1 MFFVLLRL
9 FNDNCFFMKKIS
21 FKILWVSV
29 LLTLVSL
36 SHAQNV
42 QYTLLS
48 ASNDGV
54 CVKVTFPDY
63 SLNNVQVNG
72 EEMKILHMQDAYP
85 LLKAGFP
92 ELLSSAAS
100 VIIPEGSR
108 PTAEILSTDFQ
119 IVNQVKVAPSKGK
132 LYRNVDPATVPSFK
146 GAAYQEDS
154 FLLEDSVALG
164 EPYLLRDFYGVAVQ
178 VFPFA
183 YNPVRQTL
191 KVYKTITFKINFNCR
206 QTIKQPQKIDKPFD
220 AIYADHFLNY
230 NFNSA
235 KSNPLTE
242 EGSILIITP
251 EEFSSALQPY
261 VEWKT
266 RTGYPTT
273 VVTLE
278 TIGNSS
284 SAVKNYI
291 RTYYEENHMAYVLL
305 VGDNTKFPNIM
316 AGGNVSDNYYG
327 EIAGSDNYPDVIIGK
342 ISAETVAH
350 VTTQVERFIQYEQNP
365 PQTDHFPVFLGIAS
379 SEGPGD
385 NNEYDYDHIRNIGNL
400 LTSYTYTS
408 GHELFEGSQG
418 GLDASGDPTA
428 SMVAQKVNGG
438 VGIINY
444 CGHGSE
450 TSWVTSGFSVS
461 GVNGLTNVGKLPF
474 IISVACVNGDYS
486 GRTCFAEAWMRATK
500 DGQPTGAVSTLMST
514 INQPWESPMCAQDH
528 MNQYLTGSNGKA
540 QQYTFGGIVFNGFI
554 KMLDNYNDYEVTRT
568 WILFGDPTLMVR
580 TAEPQQLP
588 LTFNEICP
596 LGVSNL
602 TFNSTVENAKVII
615 SKNNEAVASGKIQN
629 GAVVLSISDLP
640 VEVDTLTVLA
650 TASNYLPF
658 EGQILRIPTDGPYVL
673 CNGITFRDD
682 QNNIPESGDFMILD
696 LNVNNIGSQP
706 AEVIKTRVYSDD
718 PYISLYDN
726 VHIINRLAAG
736 ESTTV
741 TGSFFMQIAAATPA
755 FHKAPITVEFIN
767 SNNDTTRSK
776 YFLDI
781 CAPDIVVMSMQVD
794 DSSVGNNNGKFDFG
808 ETVELVFTIANHG
821 NGDAKAGNL
830 KLFSYDERLNL
841 NIQELATPVLS
852 KNATSQLRV
861 SATIDTSIH
870 APSMF
875 GVRTRYS
882 VHPYFASKI
891 FVVKVGAEAESWES
905 NSMSD
910 YNWVTSSSNGW
921 FIVDQGAYEGT
932 YAARSGQIGNNTTST
947 LKITLNSEV
956 SDSISFYYKVSSEA
970 DYDFLNFYIDNQKME
985 SWSGNV
991 SWTRAAFN
999 VPAGQHTFKWEYKKD
1014 AYYSSGQDRAM
1025 IDLVEFPC
1033 TNGPVTV
1040 ESYQTSDI
1048 AVSPNPTTQWIQI
1061 VSNEDLVAQNAN
1073 YQLFD
1078 LTGRVLRQDLLTE
1091 MTQMVDIAD
1100 FVPGIYILKIISG
1113 RQTVKTIKIVKQ

>member
-1 MFFVLLRL
+1 
-9 FNDNCFFMKKIS
+9 MKKIS

-29 LLTLVSL
+29 LLALVSL
-36 SHAQNV
+36 SNAQNV

-48 ASNDGV
+48 SSSEGV
-54 CVKVTFPDY
+54 CVKVSFPDY
-63 SLNNVQVNG
+63 DLNTVQING
-72 EEMKILHMQDAYP
+72 EVMQKLHMQDAYP

-92 ELLSSAAS
+92 ELLSSAVS

-119 IVNQVKVAPSKGK
+119 IVNQVNLAPSKGK
-132 LYRNVDPATVPSFK
+132 LYRNVDPATVPSHK

-164 EPYLLRDFYGVAVQ
+164 APYLLRDFYGVAVQ

-191 KVYKTITFKINFNCR
+191 KVYKTITFKINFNSR
-206 QTIKQPQKIDKPFD
+206 QAVKQPQKIVKPFD
-220 AIYADHFLNY
+220 AVYADHFLNY
-230 NFNSA
+230 NST
-235 KSNPLTE
+235 KSDPLTE
-242 EGSILIITP
+242 DGSILIISP
-251 EEFSSALQPY
+251 EEFCTALQPY

-266 RTGYPTT
+266 KTGYPTT

-278 TIGNSS
+278 SIGNSS
-284 SAVKNYI
+284 TAVKNYI

-327 EIAGSDNYPDVIIGK
+327 EIAGSDVYPDVIIGK

-365 PQTDHFPVFLGIAS
+365 PETTHFPIYMGIAS

-385 NNEYDYDHIRNIGNL
+385 NNEYDYDHIRNIGTL
-400 LTSYTYTS
+400 LESYTYTS
-408 GHELFEGSQG
+408 GYELFEGSQG
-418 GLDASGDPTA
+418 GQDASGDPSA
-428 SMVAQKVNGG
+428 SMVAQRVNSG

-450 TSWVTSGFSVS
+450 TSWVTTGFNV
-461 GVNGLTNVGKLPF
+461 GNVNNSLTNTGKLPF

-486 GRTCFAEAWMRATK
+486 GRTCFAEAWMRATYN
-500 DGQPTGAVSTLMST
+500 GQPSGAVSTLMST

-528 MNQYLTGSNGKA
+528 MNEYLTGSNGKSR
-540 QQYTFGGIVFNGFI
+540 QCTFGGIVFNGFI

-580 TAEPQQLP
+580 TASPQQLP
-588 LTFNEICP
+588 LTYNEICP
-596 LGVSNL
+596 LGVSNI
-602 TFNSTVENAKVII
+602 TFSSAVENAKVIV
-615 SKNNEAVASGKIQN
+615 SKNNEIVASGKIQN
-629 GAVVLSISDLP
+629 GSVVLNISNLP
-640 VEVDTLTVLA
+640 VEVDTLTVIA

-658 EGQILRIPTDGPYVL
+658 EGQIYRIPTDGPYVI
-673 CNGITFRDD
+673 CDGINFRDD

-696 LNVNNIGSQP
+696 LNVNNVGSQP
-706 AEVIKTRVYSDD
+706 AQVVYTRVYSDD

-726 VHIINRLAAG
+726 VHIINQLNAG
-736 ESTTV
+736 ETTTV
-741 TGSFFMQIAAATPA
+741 TGSFFMQIAANTPA
-755 FHKAPITVEFIN
+755 YHRAPITVEFVD
-767 SNNDTTRSK
+767 SNNDTTRSRH
-776 YFLDI
+776 YLDI
-781 CAPDIVVMSMQVD
+781 CAPDIVILSMQVD
-794 DSSVGNNNGKFDFG
+794 DSSLGNNNGKFDYG
-808 ETVELVFTIANHG
+808 ETVELVFTVGNKG

-830 KLFSYDERLNL
+830 KFFSYDERLSL
-841 NIQELATPVLS
+841 GTLEIATPVLAKDAS
-852 KNATSQLRV
+852 AQFRV
-861 SATIDTSIH
+861 SATIDTSINT
-870 APSMF
+870 PSMF
-875 GVRTRYS
+875 GVRTRFS

-891 FVVKVGAEAESWES
+891 FVVKVGAEVETWES
-905 NSMSD
+905 NSMSEH
-910 YNWVTSSSNGW
+910 NWNTSSSNGW
-921 FIVDQGAYEGT
+921 FVTNQGVYEGS
-932 YAARSGQIGNNTTST
+932 YAARSGQIGNNASST
-947 LKITLNSEV
+947 LTITTNSEIA
-956 SDSISFYYKVSSEA
+956 DTISFYYKVSSEQ

-991 SWTRAAFN
+991 PWTRAAFK
-999 VPAGQHTFKWEYKKD
+999 VSAGQHTFKWEYKKD
-1014 AYYSSGQDRAM
+1014 VYYTAGQDRAM

-1048 AVSPNPTTQWIQI
+1048 AVSPNPTAHWIQI
-1061 VSNEDLVAQNAN
+1061 VTNEDVVSQNAN

-1078 LTGRVLRQDLLTE
+1078 LTGRLLRQDLLTE
-1091 MTQMVDIAD
+1091 MTQMVDISD
-1100 FVPGIYILKIISG
+1100 FTPGIYILKIMNNH
-1113 RQTVKTIKIVKQ
+1113 QTLKTIKIVKQ